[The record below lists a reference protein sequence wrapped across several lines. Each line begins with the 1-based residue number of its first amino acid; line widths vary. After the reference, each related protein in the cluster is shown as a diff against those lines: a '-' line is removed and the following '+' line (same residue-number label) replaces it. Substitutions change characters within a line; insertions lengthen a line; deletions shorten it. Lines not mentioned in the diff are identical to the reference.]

1 MATNSISGNR
11 TIKDAPVRRF
21 YYESHGQLR
30 QRLADFVAAYNFAR
44 RLETLKVLTPR
55 PWPEPWMPTLGAVAA
70 SQPGKSMPQRY
81 FGNAASFEAP
91 ARGRFQLRSGTAD

>member
-44 RLETLKVLTPR
+44 RLGTLKVLTP
-55 PWPEPWMPTLGAVAA
+55 
-70 SQPGKSMPQRY
+70 
-81 FGNAASFEAP
+81 
-91 ARGRFQLRSGTAD
+91 